1 MTFVITLV
9 SISIHHGFTSGFFQ
23 KWLTM
28 WGMAFGMAFPLVLI
42 IMPPIKKFVARLV
55 KDK

>member
-1 MTFVITLV
+1 
-9 SISIHHGFTSGFFQ
+9 
-23 KWLTM
+23 M